1 MLTERRIELATVNI
15 AARPLAA
22 PRRMQS
28 GKALVL
34 ILIAV
39 LVVVLIAAGVVVW
52 LLLQKKSELAG
63 AQAAPDQAAVQQ
75 PAPAPAVPATP
86 PTFVSLDPFVVNL
99 QQEGGERYLQLIL
112 AARVADP
119 KAADTLKGF
128 MPEVRHRINL
138 RLSGK
143 MPSEINTPQ
152 GQEALAAEIAAD
164 INNVLGS
171 AQTSGPNAL
180 VQAVLFN
187 SFIIQ

>member
-1 MLTERRIELATVNI
+1 
-15 AARPLAA
+15 
-22 PRRMQS
+22 MQS

-63 AQAAPDQAAVQQ
+63 GQAPAEPAAVVQ
-75 PAPAPAVPATP
+75 PAAPATP

-119 KAADTLKGF
+119 KAADALKGF

>member
-1 MLTERRIELATVNI
+1 MATAPTTVRPAAASRRN
-15 AARPLAA
+15 
-22 PRRMQS
+22 QS

-39 LVVVLIAAGVVVW
+39 LVVVLIIAGAVVW
-52 LLLQKKSELAG
+52 LLLQKKNSLEGSA
-63 AQAAPDQAAVQQ
+63 AAPAEHAAAAAA
-75 PAPAPAVPATP
+75 PAPAPAAPAVP
-86 PTFVSLDPFVVNL
+86 PTFVPLDPFVVNL
-99 QQEGGERYLQLIL
+99 QQESGERYLQVIM

-119 KAADTLKGF
+119 KVADTLKSF

-143 MPSEINTPQ
+143 VPSEINTPQ
-152 GQEALAAEIAAD
+152 GQEALAEEITVE
-164 INNVLGS
+164 INRVLS
-171 AQTSGPNAL
+171 SPQPSGAGAL

>member
-1 MLTERRIELATVNI
+1 
-15 AARPLAA
+15 
-22 PRRMQS
+22 MQS

-63 AQAAPDQAAVQQ
+63 GQVPAEPAAVVQ
-75 PAPAPAVPATP
+75 PAAPATP

-119 KAADTLKGF
+119 KAADALKGF